1 MLVTGNMTKL
11 GPGSAAFIAPDG
23 QRQIANVGTRPTQH
37 FEIISIRHTR
47 TAQTSAQLA
56 IEESAEAGVTG
67 AANRELN
74 AI

>member
-1 MLVTGNMTKL
+1 MTKL
-11 GPGSAAFIAPDG
+11 GPGPAAFIAADD
-23 QRQIANVGTRPTQH
+23 QRQMANVGTRPTQH

-47 TAQTSAQLA
+47 AAQASAQLA

-74 AI
+74 AV